1 MTCRDLLDPA
11 ESKGSASRT
20 WSLISSWKRRGRG
33 AKCLG
38 VLGNDGNADKIEKS
52 RRGNGLDGKRRGPA
66 VSVLSNTFQEDF
78 SFSWNCHSLRNRGL
92 SFRRRPWTRGWL
104 VQWY

>member
-1 MTCRDLLDPA
+1 MTCRDSLDPA

-52 RRGNGLDGKRRGPA
+52 RRGNGLDGRGG
-66 VSVLSNTFQEDF
+66 VQLSV
-78 SFSWNCHSLRNRGL
+78 C
-92 SFRRRPWTRGWL
+92 
-104 VQWY
+104 